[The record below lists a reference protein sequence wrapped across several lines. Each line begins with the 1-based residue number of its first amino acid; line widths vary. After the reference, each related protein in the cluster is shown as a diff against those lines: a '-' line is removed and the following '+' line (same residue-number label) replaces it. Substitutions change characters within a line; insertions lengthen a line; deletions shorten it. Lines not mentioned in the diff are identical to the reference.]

1 MQSILQKLFLLLV
14 TLFMFSGTDV
24 YAEDDDISN
33 IESQFDFQK
42 VATTETS
49 AAVNTERLE
58 LIKNNLK
65 YVLIIAGLYAFSLI
79 IITVLMK
86 MTPSHQAKDVV
97 TAVGL
102 VSVIFSTLIL
112 VLVVD
117 TASALTAPMGI
128 LGAIAGYLFGSAQ
141 KTTPAIKG

>member
-1 MQSILQKLFLLLV
+1 MKSILQKLLLLLV
-14 TLFMFSGTDV
+14 TLLMFLGTDV
-24 YAEDDDISN
+24 YAENNDMSTV
-33 IESQFDFQK
+33 ESQFDFQK
-42 VATTETS
+42 VATMETS
-49 AAVNTERLE
+49 ATANTERLE
-58 LIKNNLK
+58 LMKNNLK

-86 MTPSHQAKDVV
+86 MTPSHQAKDIV

-102 VSVIFSTLIL
+102 VSVIFSSLIL

-117 TASALTAPMGI
+117 TSDALTAPMGI

-141 KTTPAIKG
+141 RTPSAKKE

>member
-1 MQSILQKLFLLLV
+1 MKSISQKLLLLLV
-14 TLFMFSGTDV
+14 TLLMFSGTDV

-42 VATTETS
+42 VATIETS

-102 VSVIFSTLIL
+102 VSVIFSSLIL

-117 TASALTAPMGI
+117 TSDALTAPMGI

-141 KTTPAIKG
+141 KTTPAIKE

>member
-1 MQSILQKLFLLLV
+1 MKFIPQKLLLLLV
-14 TLFMFSGTDV
+14 VFLVFLGIIVF
-24 YAEDDDISN
+24 AEDNDVSA
-33 IESQFDFQK
+33 IEGQFDFQK
-42 VATTETS
+42 VATMESS
-49 AAVNTERLE
+49 ATVNTERLE

-86 MTPSHQAKDVV
+86 MTPSHRAKDVV

-102 VSVIFSTLIL
+102 VSVIFSSLIL

-117 TASALTAPMGI
+117 TSDALTAPMGI

-141 KTTPAIKG
+141 KTTPLPKG

>member
-1 MQSILQKLFLLLV
+1 MKSISQKLLLLLV
-14 TLFMFSGTDV
+14 TLLMFSGTDV

-42 VATTETS
+42 VATIETS

-102 VSVIFSTLIL
+102 VSVIFSSLIL

-117 TASALTAPMGI
+117 TSDALTAPMGI

>member
-1 MQSILQKLFLLLV
+1 MKSISQKLLLLLV
-14 TLFMFSGTDV
+14 TLLMFLGTDV
-24 YAEDDDISN
+24 YAEDNDISN

-42 VATTETS
+42 VATMESS
-49 AAVNTERLE
+49 ATVNTERLE

-102 VSVIFSTLIL
+102 VSVIFSSLIL

-117 TASALTAPMGI
+117 TSDALTAPMGI

-141 KTTPAIKG
+141 KTTSAKKE